1 MSRGKNKN
9 TDTRRQRARNEWR
22 GRRRQEG
29 GMKGRKGRE
38 CARGVVRV
46 RWGERERERERE
58 GGRDG
63 GRDRERCIS

>member
-1 MSRGKNKN
+1 
-9 TDTRRQRARNEWR
+9 
-22 GRRRQEG
+22 
-29 GMKGRKGRE
+29 MKGRKGRE

-46 RWGERERERERE
+46 RWGERERERGRE